1 MAPNKRRVDD
11 LTRLSDLDDQ
21 IVLAELKAR
30 YEQGIIY
37 TYIGDILLSVN
48 PNQQL
53 PIYGEQIGQHYGELK
68 QQTDFAPH
76 IYAMATKTYQN
87 LIRSRVNQCLL
98 VSGESGAGKT
108 EASKMLV
115 AQVVRISKSSNFSK
129 LHEQIIE
136 VNPLLEAFGN
146 AKTVMNDNSSRFGK
160 LIEIHFDH
168 NGVIIGGERSF
179 HIFYS
184 LFAGLSENERRRFYL
199 GRPEDYRIV
208 GSPFGYGSPVFLN
221 GTDFQIHQ
229 DKMID
234 LKQIMTT
241 LKFSN
246 KDMDLIFALISGI
259 LHLCNVE
266 FHNDPETDQV
276 IILNEDEV
284 DYGERVV
291 SIKSVIQANDGRDAL
306 AKSIYSK
313 LFGWLIQQI
322 NDLLHDPVDRNHRH
336 HHGRSKISILDMAG
350 FENFPVNSLEQLC
363 FKANNYQRPDE
374 FDSKLMMEQL
384 HSTGVLETVKIRK
397 LGYPTRLPFREFIKR
412 YKFIAYPLTAYVD
425 ENEKTCYNILCA
437 AGLGDSEIGKTKV
450 FLKFWQSDR
459 LNLILD
465 DNYSDIVT
473 VQRMVRGYLARRRAR
488 YLYRVYRKQKDA
500 VFDLGQTVYDRGHKY
515 FHMMISSSDHDRN
528 ITNNNYV
535 VSYVNNNRKPVL
547 LLHGFSKYKLQKKR
561 STRRKKKNNFDKKDL
576 FYQKY
581 KHCFLCLLYDNYINI
596 VALRQTLN
604 KLQNIENDVWC
615 KLIYM
620 EYYKPV
626 AKFYIVEREI
636 TVDGHYD
643 EFDGEN
649 ISLGVYHN
657 PERDGIVEGVRKG
670 IGKGLKIHKDYEG
683 NVVVTRLGKNKIYIK
698 DYKDPAN
705 HCFGADVLEQLGE
718 LNQNKPVKIFD
729 TEEFKC
735 QIGLEMKSRGHI
747 DKRKLQNM
755 CIMGISFIHD
765 TEDPTLTPCWLML
778 INLSAIDMLDNPEV
792 KNQIE
797 QKFVELTLKDEEE
810 KESEMM
816 KVEAA
821 ERINKAAKENM
832 QPGRKW
838 SKLNQRKGLSSK
850 EEPLRKTRLEIIHR
864 GGSLEDHMSYSWD
877 EQNYELK
884 EEYEYFEQ
892 TESVIGGYLGPR
904 PSGRRVGAQSVM
916 SSIPVSGISSSHR
929 RQWAKLEASI
939 REESREEG
947 EAIMKAKLEEFDD
960 D

>member
-1 MAPNKRRVDD
+1 
-11 LTRLSDLDDQ
+11 
-21 IVLAELKAR
+21 
-30 YEQGIIY
+30 
-37 TYIGDILLSVN
+37 
-48 PNQQL
+48 
-53 PIYGEQIGQHYGELK
+53 
-68 QQTDFAPH
+68 
-76 IYAMATKTYQN
+76 
-87 LIRSRVNQCLL
+87 
-98 VSGESGAGKT
+98 
-108 EASKMLV
+108 
-115 AQVVRISKSSNFSK
+115 
-129 LHEQIIE
+129 
-136 VNPLLEAFGN
+136 
-146 AKTVMNDNSSRFGK
+146 
-160 LIEIHFDH
+160 
-168 NGVIIGGERSF
+168 
-179 HIFYS
+179 
-184 LFAGLSENERRRFYL
+184 
-199 GRPEDYRIV
+199 
-208 GSPFGYGSPVFLN
+208 
-221 GTDFQIHQ
+221 
-229 DKMID
+229 
-234 LKQIMTT
+234 
-241 LKFSN
+241 
-246 KDMDLIFALISGI
+246 
-259 LHLCNVE
+259 
-266 FHNDPETDQV
+266 
-276 IILNEDEV
+276 
-284 DYGERVV
+284 
-291 SIKSVIQANDGRDAL
+291 
-306 AKSIYSK
+306 
-313 LFGWLIQQI
+313 
-322 NDLLHDPVDRNHRH
+322 
-336 HHGRSKISILDMAG
+336 
-350 FENFPVNSLEQLC
+350 
-363 FKANNYQRPDE
+363 
-374 FDSKLMMEQL
+374 MMEQL

-488 YLYRVYRKQKDA
+488 YLYRVYKKQKDA

-528 ITNNNYV
+528 SFRAKQEERRRMY
-535 VSYVNNNRKPVL
+535 NR
-547 LLHGFSKYKLQKKR
+547 HA
-561 STRRKKKNNFDKKDL
+561 
-576 FYQKY
+576 YQGHSPRPDY
-581 KHCFLCLLYDNYINI
+581 YSPHIYNRNYDNYDNRYEYMSTQGNNPSRIYD

-765 TEDPTLTPCWLML
+765 TEDPTSTPCWLML

-877 EQNYELK
+877 EQNYASKNKQLNMQELK

-929 RQWAKLEASI
+929 RQWAKLEACI